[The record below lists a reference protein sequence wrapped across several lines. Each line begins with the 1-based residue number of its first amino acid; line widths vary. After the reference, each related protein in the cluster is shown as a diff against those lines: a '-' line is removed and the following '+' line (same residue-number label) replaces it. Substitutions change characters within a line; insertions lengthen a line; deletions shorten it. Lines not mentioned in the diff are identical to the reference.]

1 MLIVHM
7 LNKGSEC
14 RLREAVDS
22 RCDFSDVHSTYRVTL
37 QFSTG
42 KNRVENIREVVGD
55 VLEIV
60 M

>member
-22 RCDFSDVHSTYRVTL
+22 RCDFSDVHRVTL